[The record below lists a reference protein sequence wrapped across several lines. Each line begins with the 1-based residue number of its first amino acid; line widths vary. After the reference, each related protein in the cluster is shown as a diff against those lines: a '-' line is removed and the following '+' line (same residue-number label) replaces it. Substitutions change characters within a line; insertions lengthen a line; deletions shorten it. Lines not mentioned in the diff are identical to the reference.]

1 MSSAPETATRLCD
14 LCLRTP
20 WYGLPAEDRPHRP
33 HHKSLGELE
42 TSAKT
47 CAMCKLVLAA
57 ALSHDDYLGGLRDGR
72 GFWTLRSFRHCIT
85 TLGETPR
92 ETMFLTLFGA
102 ERPARSPNFSGS
114 KFEMERCV
122 VMSARSFGMPG
133 GIHGADFTRALKQP
147 VLAPT
152 AVVDSFGRHVEG
164 AKPFPAD
171 VIIPQ
176 APSKNLPVWIYGN
189 WWASGDPTK
198 AESASPN
205 VLMGI
210 GARIGTKAHVWQ
222 DTFNSEKDRIVL
234 CGSGIAV
241 STDCGTKRLFS
252 SDMALLT
259 FHRGFISIY
268 PKSSARPSF
277 WVGAGSQAN

>member
-1 MSSAPETATRLCD
+1 MSSALEMARRLCD

-20 WYGLPAEDRPHRP
+20 WYDLPAEDRPHRP

-72 GFWTLRSFRHCIT
+72 GFWTLRSFRDCIT
-85 TLGETPR
+85 TIGEAPR

-102 ERPARSPNFSGS
+102 ERPAQSPNFSGR

-122 VMSARSFGMPG
+122 VMSAHGFGMPG
-133 GIHGADFTRALKQP
+133 GKPGTDFTRALRAP
-147 VLAPT
+147 VLGPT
-152 AVVDSFGRHVEG
+152 TVVDGSGRHVEG
-164 AKPFPAD
+164 AKPFPTE
-171 VIIPQ
+171 VITPQ
-176 APSKNLPVWIYGN
+176 APRKDLPVWIYGN
-189 WWASGDPTK
+189 WWANDDPIK
-198 AESASPN
+198 AESVSPN

-210 GARIGTKAHVWQ
+210 GARIGTKAHILQ
-222 DTFNSEKDRIVL
+222 ETFNSRKDQMVL

-241 STDCGTKRLFS
+241 STDCGTKRWYS

-259 FHRGFISIY
+259 FRRGFISIY
-268 PKSSARPSF
+268 PKPSARPSF
-277 WVGAGSQAN
+277 WVGPGSQAN